1 MSKKPSRFVAVPKE
15 QYEQLLKRDLKLT
28 ALEIAGVD
36 NWEGY
41 EFAMDIYYEKYPEE
55 FDT

>member
-41 EFAMDIYYEKYPEE
+41 EFAMDIYYEKCPEE
-55 FDT
+55 YDT